1 MSKSSLTWIVIPR
14 KKNTPTSPDKP
25 NHTLKHKNLIF
36 IPDNKFRS
44 GKKRTEMV
52 NTHRFS
58 SPHHT
63 GKKSS
68 SLKRTLSNSS
78 NLSEI
83 SAISDSSIEGHQIQ
97 RHVARKKNTPPSEN
111 SATIVDS
118 YARRPV
124 SPSITRLS
132 TSYEFKK

>member
-25 NHTLKHKNLIF
+25 NHTLKHKNPIY
-36 IPDNKFRS
+36 IPESKFRS
-44 GKKRTEMV
+44 GKNTSSKKRTEMV

-124 SPSITRLS
+124 SPSITRL
-132 TSYEFKK
+132 Y